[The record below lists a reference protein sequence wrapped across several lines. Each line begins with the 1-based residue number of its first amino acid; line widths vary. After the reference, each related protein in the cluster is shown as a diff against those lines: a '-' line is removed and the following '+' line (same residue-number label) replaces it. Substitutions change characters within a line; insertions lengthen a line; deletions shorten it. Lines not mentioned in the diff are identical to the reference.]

1 MYLIARAD
9 PGLLR
14 LQGIRKRADLKNKEV
29 ECFKDLPAINNSIS
43 QTMTRLTMWQGT
55 WNGTAEIR
63 MQRIALLTS
72 WDSMDYSFPAE
83 KSPNDHDTENHTSKI
98 SLEGWKMSKL
108 FECSLWVDSGN
119 RGENNKKAKIC
130 WQWEGELVW
139 QFKRELGGGDK
150 K

>member
-14 LQGIRKRADLKNKEV
+14 LQGVRKRADLKNKEV
-29 ECFKDLPAINNSIS
+29 ECFKDLSAINNSIS

-72 WDSMDYSFPAE
+72 WDSMDYSFLQKNLQQHWESQLE
-83 KSPNDHDTENHTSKI
+83 KTLGKGE
-98 SLEGWKMSKL
+98 
-108 FECSLWVDSGN
+108 EC
-119 RGENNKKAKIC
+119 
-130 WQWEGELVW
+130 Q
-139 QFKRELGGGDK
+139 KRLSALYR
-150 K
+150 